1 MKTIAI
7 QNLDLTRLRVEED
20 FGFQKLVVAETE
32 KLSLADSKPGHTA
45 GLTTAVEAFK
55 QTYGKFDDA
64 LKASATV
71 PAAKKAAEK
80 DALRDE
86 AWRTM
91 REYAKASMAF
101 PMPQVAETAAEV
113 YALFKKYGDLAT
125 LPQTEETGR
134 LHNLLQELSA
144 IDSGRMTAANLTP
157 LLDHLRQCE
166 DEYLAAVAERAV
178 QEGAIEVGIIKL
190 SRVAADAAYRTLIS
204 IVNALAIV
212 NGAEPYTAF
221 IEPINAHIDRMKS
234 VLAAR
239 RTANAKKLSAPHG
252 NGKTGKPK
260 GNTHAEELS
269 RLKAMIAE
277 YEQSS
282 HFTPGIVVFTGLAAG
297 KDATRAYQVY
307 LSDQPGDLFWL
318 TVKDGK
324 LKEIEF
330 TVQPGQPG
338 GLEVEKI
345 K

>member
-1 MKTIAI
+1 MERIK
-7 QNLDLTRLRVEED
+7 NMSLHPLRVEED

-32 KLSLADSKPGHTA
+32 KLPLADSQPGHTT
-45 GLTTAVEAFK
+45 GLTATVEAFK
-55 QTYGKFDDA
+55 QAYRKFDDA

-80 DALRDE
+80 DAQRDE

-91 REYAKASMAF
+91 REYAKAAMAF
-101 PMPQVAETAAEV
+101 PTPVVAETAAEV
-113 YALFKKYGDLAT
+113 YALFRKYGDLAT

-144 IDSGRMTAANLTP
+144 IDSGRMTGANFTP

-166 DEYLAAVAERAV
+166 DEYLAAAGERAA
-178 QEGAIEVGIIKL
+178 QEGAVEVGIIKL
-190 SRVAADAAYRTLIS
+190 SRVAADAACRTLADT
-204 IVNALAIV
+204 VNALVIV
-212 NGAEPYTAF
+212 NGPESYKPF
-221 IEPINAHIDRMKS
+221 IDSVNAYIDRMKT

-239 RTANAKKLSAPHG
+239 RTVNAKKPSAAKG
-252 NGKTGKPK
+252 GKSQTGL
-260 GNTHAEELS
+260 HAEELK
-269 RLKAMIAE
+269 RIKTMIAE

-282 HFTPGIVVFTGLAAG
+282 HLTPGIVLFTGLAAG

-318 TVKDGK
+318 TVKDGRLTETE
-324 LKEIEF
+324 LKPE
-330 TVQPGQPG
+330 PGQPG
-338 GLEVEKI
+338 GLPTEKI